1 MTRLSGAEILV
12 EQLVRERV
20 PYLFGVCGHGN
31 IGFLDAAHAA
41 SDRIKT
47 ISTHHEQAAGYMA
60 DAYYKVNHE
69 PVATFT
75 SSGPGSA
82 NLPIALAG
90 AMMDSSAFLAITGNV
105 PTDQFNRGPFQET
118 GRYFQ
123 ADFPS
128 VIRPYVKRSFQPTR
142 AEMVPL
148 AVRQAMELM
157 RSGTPGPVNID
168 VPFNVFVEET
178 DQPLER
184 PSEVI
189 SNRAA
194 GDLALLHQAAQALL
208 AAERPT
214 ILAGQGVL
222 LSEASEVLQRLA
234 EIVGAPIVTSPNGK
248 TAANESH
255 RLAAGVIGRNGTF
268 AANEATKRADVLLAV
283 GCSFDDRTTSAWI
296 DGYTFS
302 PDSTKIIQIDV
313 VPAEIGRNY
322 PVWLGILGDARA
334 SLSEMIRMAE
344 SLTGG
349 ASGAP
354 GERHRAWL
362 TEIEGYKQRWDA
374 YQEPLRT
381 SDANPVRPERLLH
394 AIERSFPDDGVFAV
408 DVGAHHSW
416 TLQMWRARRPRGLL
430 HSWGFE
436 AMGYATAGILGAK
449 LAAPD
454 RPALALCGDGSFLTS
469 AHALATAV
477 EYDIPVV
484 WVVWNNYGYGSIM
497 HLQRGFFGGRE
508 IATSFVKERTG
519 EFYNPDF
526 VALADAFG
534 VSAARVRRPSDLEDA
549 IDQAVKAQRPY
560 LIEVEVDRDVTAAYT
575 GTWTLPPLPHPEGN
589 FLERERNAGAS

>member
-1 MTRLSGAEILV
+1 MTRLSGAEILI
-12 EQLVRERV
+12 EQLVREGV

-31 IGFLDAAHAA
+31 IGFLDAAYAA

-47 ISTHHEQAAGYMA
+47 ISTHHEQGAGYMA
-60 DAYYKVNHE
+60 DAYFKVKHE

-75 SSGPGSA
+75 SSGPGST

-90 AMMDSSAFLAITGNV
+90 AMMDSSAFLAISGNV
-105 PTDQFNRGPFQET
+105 PTSQFNRGPFQET
-118 GRYFQ
+118 GKYFQ

-148 AVRQAMELM
+148 AVRQSMELM

-168 VPFNVFVEET
+168 VPLNVFVEET
-178 DQPLER
+178 DAALEA
-184 PSEVI
+184 PSDVI

-194 GDLALLHQAAQALL
+194 GDRALLRKAVEALL
-208 AAERPT
+208 AAERPA

-222 LSEASEVLQRLA
+222 LSEASEALERLA
-234 EIVGAPIVTSPNGK
+234 EAVRAPLVTSPNGK
-248 TAANESH
+248 TAVNESH
-255 RLAAGVIGRNGTF
+255 PLAAGVVGRNGTF

-302 PDSTKIIQIDV
+302 PASTKIVQIDV
-313 VPAEIGRNY
+313 VPSEIGKNY
-322 PVWLGILGDARA
+322 PVWLGVLGDARA
-334 SLSEMIRMAE
+334 SLEEMLRLVE
-344 SLTGG
+344 PLTGTDESANG
-349 ASGAP
+349 LHA
-354 GERHRAWL
+354 AW
-362 TEIEGYKQRWDA
+362 TSEIDGYKQRWEK
-374 YQEPLRT
+374 YQEPFRT
-381 SDANPVRPERLLH
+381 SAANPVRPERLLD
-394 AIERSFPDDGVFAV
+394 AIERAFPDDGIFAV

-416 TLQMWRARRPRGLL
+416 TLQMWRARRPRGLI

-436 AMGYATAGILGAK
+436 AMGYATSGILGAK

-484 WVVWNNYGYGSIM
+484 WVVWNNFGYGSIM
-497 HLQRGFFGGRE
+497 HLQRGFFGERE

-526 VALADAFG
+526 VALAQAFG
-534 VSAARVRRPSDLEDA
+534 VQAARVDDPASLEDA
-549 IDQAVKAQRPY
+549 ISTAVEAQAPY
-560 LIEVEVDRDVTAAYT
+560 LIEVIVDRDATAAYT
-575 GTWTLPPLPHPEGN
+575 GTWTLPPFPHPEGN
-589 FLERERNAGAS
+589 FLQREREANES